1 MKSLYMLL
9 ISILSIVMVSSCGSL
24 NKAEGQLHYNNTIT
38 KGQEL
43 LDLKKALDESAINEE
58 EYELMKDRII
68 NDYYI
73 KSFFKQIDEMEEDFD
88 SVSI

>member
-1 MKSLYMLL
+1 MLL

-24 NKAEGQLHYNNTIT
+24 NKAEGQFHYNNTIT

-43 LDLKKALDESAINEE
+43 LDLKKALDEGAINQD
-58 EYELMKDRII
+58 EYDLMKDKII
-68 NDYYI
+68 NDEYI
-73 KSFFKQIDEMEEDFD
+73 KSFFKQMDEIDEEEFD